1 LQRWWKDPRAKLQY
15 SLFDSFD
22 GVQAAS
28 TSFTPRASEAP
39 DGKLWFVNGTV
50 AQLIDPKNLP
60 RNDLAPPV
68 HIESLIVDRKSYPLQ
83 QALRLPPLAHDLEI
97 DYTGLSF
104 VVPQKV
110 QFRYR
115 LEGRDKDW
123 QDPGSR
129 RQAFYTDLRPGR
141 YRFHVIASNNDGV
154 WNSSGASLEFAIE
167 PALYQTWWLKTASII
182 AALAVIAWVIRRR
195 MQIVAENIRA
205 RLIER
210 LDERERI
217 ARELHDT
224 LLQGILSALMQL
236 DLAEDE
242 LPKDSPVRGL
252 VQRVLATLRQVT
264 EEGRMALQGLRFQDA
279 ENNDLATAFQR
290 IRKEFPHK
298 DTIVFG
304 VIAQGTARAVKA
316 EVRNEIYRIGREAI
330 LNAYVHSEAVTI
342 EVELQY
348 ARTHLSLIV
357 RDDGR
362 GIDSSIL
369 QGGREGHWGL
379 TGMRERSQRVGA
391 TLKLWSR
398 AAAGTE
404 IELVVP
410 GHIAFES
417 DSSNSTPR
425 WLSWL
430 GREGFGGRRT
440 TRDS

>member
-1 LQRWWKDPRAKLQY
+1 
-15 SLFDSFD
+15 
-22 GVQAAS
+22 
-28 TSFTPRASEAP
+28 
-39 DGKLWFVNGTV
+39 
-50 AQLIDPKNLP
+50 
-60 RNDLAPPV
+60 
-68 HIESLIVDRKSYPLQ
+68 
-83 QALRLPPLAHDLEI
+83 
-97 DYTGLSF
+97 
-104 VVPQKV
+104 
-110 QFRYR
+110 
-115 LEGRDKDW
+115 
-123 QDPGSR
+123 
-129 RQAFYTDLRPGR
+129 
-141 YRFHVIASNNDGV
+141 
-154 WNSSGASLEFAIE
+154 
-167 PALYQTWWLKTASII
+167 
-182 AALAVIAWVIRRR
+182 